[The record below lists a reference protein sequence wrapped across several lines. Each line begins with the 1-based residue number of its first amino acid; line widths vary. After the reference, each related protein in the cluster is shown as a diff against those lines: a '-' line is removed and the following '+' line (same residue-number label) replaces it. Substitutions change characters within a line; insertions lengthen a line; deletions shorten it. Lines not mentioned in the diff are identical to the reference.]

1 MSRLAELIAAS
12 TPPLWLAADAY
23 AGRLLAN
30 DNPPWLDSAEYI
42 AWHRKAT
49 SLLKPGVA
57 AFAVAPVVAA
67 WIDHDAA
74 TLEAMRAKRRTVA
87 PLKNLLASEGLRAH
101 LQAILLGLRASYAG
115 QPLALVVPSP
125 HLWLVLAYQAA
136 FDEVPEYGEDEIDNA
151 AMYLA
156 DFLRSFGE
164 SGIDLLLLDET
175 AATEPASDAA
185 LELYQA
191 ALNVAGHFRW
201 GVGLHLPQGAHA
213 DLAFAGFDFVIAPV
227 ATSAKTQGQA
237 QGAAFWQDS
246 AAPALPA
253 NGFHFT
259 EIPAD
264 ATPEHVLT
272 RLATLR

>member
-1 MSRLAELIAAS
+1 MSRLAELIAAG

-23 AGRLLAN
+23 AGRLLAGGA
-30 DNPPWLDSAEYI
+30 PPLLDSAEYI
-42 AWHRKAT
+42 AWHRKAA

-67 WIDHDAA
+67 WIGHDAA
-74 TLEAMRAKRRTVA
+74 TREAMQAKRRTVA
-87 PLKNLLASEGLRAH
+87 PLKNLLAGEGLRAH
-101 LQAILLGLRASYAG
+101 LQAILLGLRASYPG

-125 HLWLVLAYQAA
+125 HLWLLQAYQAA
-136 FDEVPEYGEDEIDNA
+136 FDEVPDYGDDEIDNA

-164 SGIDLLLLDET
+164 SGIDLVLLDET

-201 GVGLHLPQGAHA
+201 GAGVHLPQATQA
-213 DLAFAGFDFVIAPV
+213 DLACSGLDFVIAPKV
-227 ATSAKTQGQA
+227 MPAPHVGLALST
-237 QGAAFWQDS
+237 AFWEG
-246 AAPALPA
+246 AEAPALPA
-253 NGFHFT
+253 NGFRYV
-259 EIPAD
+259 EVPAD
-264 ATPEHVLT
+264 ATPEQVLT